1 MASHLIHRQLI
12 EANFQSKETALAGQ
26 DLLQERY
33 KNVLI
38 PLMEQVFDEYSPK
51 NWSLRIDKLELDLG
65 RFPAD
70 LPEKMM
76 RERLRDVLED
86 QLRKIYLEKGIL
98 ADPTSTANFKRE
110 ELGTSKNHSDWEKIT
125 FYLIHGRLPW
135 WTSSIDKKSIQS
147 LFNQVLKENEALL
160 KSWLKETPISLA
172 TAKRLSVLHNEKQL
186 ESLFQSGSGPT
197 KQEFKLV
204 IKFLE
209 LLLSNSSLKKAEI
222 RFWLSAVVLFAMF
235 GRKTALTSL
244 IKNGFVSLTA
254 QDKKKAFETA
264 QFLILMSKVIVLISS
279 YKSASESGQ
288 IASESLHLIR
298 SEKID
303 FSKVD
308 KILPSDS
315 PFWKTVVENISKKSF
330 LKKEL
335 STAKKELED
344 LKFQEKNVADSKAP
358 ELDELIVINNAGLVL
373 TAAFLP
379 RFFENLGFVK
389 KGKFISDQAQ
399 LRAVVILQEML
410 GTDQEYDETDLIL
423 NKLLCGILPAA
434 ALGLLPK
441 IRLSEKEE
449 ITSLLISMAEQWTA
463 LKSRSG
469 KMVSEGFFQREG
481 SLRRVSKGYQLQIQR
496 MPFDLLLDRLPW
508 TIGMIKL
515 PWMDELIAVE
525 W

>member
-12 EANFQSKETALAGQ
+12 EANFQNKEIALSGQ
-26 DLLQERY
+26 NLLQERY

-51 NWSLRIDKLELDLG
+51 SWSLRIEKLELDLG

-76 RERLRDVLED
+76 RDRLRDVLED

-98 ADPTSTANFKRE
+98 ADPTSTSNFKKE
-110 ELGTSKNHSDWEKIT
+110 KPGLSKIHSDWEKIT

-135 WTSSIDKKSIQS
+135 WTSSKEKKSIQS
-147 LFNQVLKENEALL
+147 LFNQVLNENHSLL
-160 KSWLKETPISLA
+160 KSWLKENPISLA
-172 TAKRLSVLHNEKQL
+172 TAKRLSVLLTENEL
-186 ESLFQSGSGPT
+186 ESIFQSGSGPT
-197 KQEFKLV
+197 KQEFKL
-204 IKFLE
+204 ILNFLE
-209 LLLSNSSLKKAEI
+209 LLLTESILKKAEI
-222 RFWLSAVVLFAMF
+222 RFWLSAVVLFSLF
-235 GRKTALTSL
+235 GRKTGLTSF
-244 IKNGFVSLTA
+244 IQSGFASLKT
-254 QDKKKAFETA
+254 QEKKKAVETA
-264 QFLILMSKVIVLISS
+264 QFLIFMSKFIVQFSS
-279 YKSASESGQ
+279 NKPASENGK
-288 IASESLHLIR
+288 IASESLNLVR
-298 SEKID
+298 NKNID
-303 FSKVD
+303 FSKVE
-308 KILPSDS
+308 KFLPSVTS
-315 PFWKTVVENISKKSF
+315 FWKTVVENLISES
-330 LKKEL
+330 LPKKEL
-335 STAKKELED
+335 STANNELEK
-344 LKFQEKNVADSKAP
+344 LEFLENNLAQSKAP
-358 ELDELIVINNAGLVL
+358 DLDELIVINNAGLVL

-379 RFFENLGFVK
+379 RFFENLGLVK
-389 KGKFISDQAQ
+389 SGRFISDQAQ

-423 NKLLCGILPAA
+423 NKLLCGIPPAA

-441 IRLSEKEE
+441 ITLSEKEE
-449 ITSLLISMAEQWTA
+449 ITSLLNSMAEQWTA

>member
-33 KNVLI
+33 KNVLV

-51 NWSLRIDKLELDLG
+51 SWSLRIEKLVLDLG
-65 RFPAD
+65 KFPAD

-76 RERLRDVLED
+76 RDRLRDVLED

-98 ADPTSTANFKRE
+98 ADPTSTSNFKRE
-110 ELGTSKNHSDWEKIT
+110 DLGSYKSHSDWEKIT

-135 WTSSIDKKSIQS
+135 WTSSIGKKSIQS
-147 LFNQVLKENEALL
+147 LFNQVLNGNHSLL

-172 TAKRLSVLHNEKQL
+172 ATKRLSILLTEKQL

-209 LLLSNSSLKKAEI
+209 LLLSNSTLKKAEI
-222 RFWLSAVVLFAMF
+222 RFWLRAVVLFALF

-254 QDKKKAFETA
+254 QNKKKAFETV
-264 QFLILMSKVIVLISS
+264 QFLIFLSFFIIQISRN
-279 YKSASESGQ
+279 KSVSSSSEIGP
-288 IASESLHLIR
+288 ESRDLIR
-298 SEKID
+298 NKKID
-303 FSKVD
+303 FSKPE
-308 KILPSDS
+308 KFLTSTS
-315 PFWKTVVENISKKSF
+315 PFWKNVVENLSMESF
-330 LKKEL
+330 PEKEL
-335 STAKKELED
+335 CTAKKELEE
-344 LKFQEKNVADSKAP
+344 LKLQEKNVADSKAP
-358 ELDELIVINNAGLVL
+358 GLDEMIVINNAGLVL

-379 RFFENLGFVK
+379 RFFENLGLVK

-423 NKLLCGILPAA
+423 NKLLCGIPPAS

-441 IRLSEKEE
+441 ITLSEKEE
-449 ITSLLISMAEQWTA
+449 ITSLLNSMAEQWTA